1 MSLGRQCSQMR
12 LISNGGTPIFHL
24 GFFMVSDFIF
34 KIIAAGEGGVGKTTL
49 LNKYVE
55 GKFDIS
61 TTMTIG
67 VNIMNKQL
75 VIDDKIEVNLQ
86 LWDFG
91 GQERFR
97 FFLDSCVV
105 GARGALLLFDLTS
118 ITSFNKISDWVPIL
132 RKYNP
137 ELPILLVG
145 AKADLDYKI
154 SVEDKYA
161 LQELENYKFIDY
173 IKVSSKTGLNVE
185 QTFRRITYEL
195 MGEAGKEF
203 LATMKKK
210 YDFFSTSLL

>member
-1 MSLGRQCSQMR
+1 M
-12 LISNGGTPIFHL
+12 T
-24 GFFMVSDFIF
+24 SDFVF
-34 KIIAAGEGGVGKTTL
+34 KICVGGEGGVGKTTL

-61 TTMTIG
+61 QKMTIG
-67 VNIMNKQL
+67 VDIMNKH
-75 VIDDKIEVNLQ
+75 VNFDDKISVDLQ

-97 FFLDSCVV
+97 FFLDSFVV

-118 ITSFNKISDWVPIL
+118 ITSFNKISDWVDIL
-132 RKYNP
+132 RKHD
-137 ELPILLVG
+137 EQLPILLVG

-154 SVEDKYA
+154 SVDDEYA
-161 LQELENYKFIDY
+161 LEEVKSYNFIDY

-185 QTFRRITYEL
+185 QTFQRITLEL

-210 YDFFSTSLL
+210 YDFFSSSLL